1 MANNNNPW
9 PIILPLDTV
18 SKVYQPFLKI
28 TAVSAKL
35 VEVLSNLALV
45 SPLNLMVPHDYN
57 SEDTQHFHVSWLN
70 KYEIVLIS
78 SPIIQL

>member
-1 MANNNNPW
+1 MANNNDPW

-28 TAVSAKL
+28 TAASAKL

-45 SPLNLMVPHDYN
+45 SPLNMMVPHDHN
-57 SEDTQHFHVSWLN
+57 SLDTLN
-70 KYEIVLIS
+70 IFMSVG
-78 SPIIQL
+78 

>member
-57 SEDTQHFHVSWLN
+57 SLDTLN
-70 KYEIVLIS
+70 IFMSVG
-78 SPIIQL
+78 

>member
-1 MANNNNPW
+1 MANNNDPW

-28 TAVSAKL
+28 TAASSKL

-57 SEDTQHFHVSWLN
+57 SLDTLN
-70 KYEIVLIS
+70 IFMSVG
-78 SPIIQL
+78 

>member
-1 MANNNNPW
+1 MANNDPW

-28 TAVSAKL
+28 TAASAKL

-45 SPLNLMVPHDYN
+45 SPLNMMVPHDYN
-57 SEDTQHFHVSWLN
+57 SLDTLN
-70 KYEIVLIS
+70 IFMSVG
-78 SPIIQL
+78 

>member
-1 MANNNNPW
+1 MANNNDPW

-28 TAVSAKL
+28 TAASAKL

-45 SPLNLMVPHDYN
+45 SPLNMMVPHDYN
-57 SEDTQHFHVSWLN
+57 SLDTLN
-70 KYEIVLIS
+70 IFMSVG
-78 SPIIQL
+78 

>member
-45 SPLNLMVPHDYN
+45 SPLNMMVPHDYN
-57 SEDTQHFHVSWLN
+57 SLDTLN
-70 KYEIVLIS
+70 IFMSVG
-78 SPIIQL
+78 

>member
-1 MANNNNPW
+1 MANNNDPW

-45 SPLNLMVPHDYN
+45 SPLNMMVPHDHN
-57 SEDTQHFHVSWLN
+57 SLDTLN
-70 KYEIVLIS
+70 IFMSVG
-78 SPIIQL
+78 